1 VAERPSLLQTI
12 ANRID
17 RFSDLCGRAVS
28 WLVLALVILTF
39 LVAVSR
45 YVLNLDWP
53 FLNDLRSSL
62 ATAYN
67 RNVNALSD
75 SVQYLHA
82 IIFMVGIAYAL
93 KLGDH
98 VRIDIFYRR
107 FSGRTKAWVDALGTL
122 LLLYPTFVFII
133 WMSWGYVLDSWH
145 VLEGSQKPGGLPLI
159 YLLKSFILLMS
170 VMVIIQ
176 GTALLLRALLCLRN
190 TAEPGEAS

>member
-1 VAERPSLLQTI
+1 MNQHLQTV
-12 ANRID
+12 ADRID
-17 RFSDLCGRAVS
+17 RLSELCGRAVS
-28 WLVLALVILTF
+28 WLVLALVLLTF

-53 FLNDLRSSL
+53 VLNDLRRAL
-62 ATAYN
+62 ANVYN

-107 FSGRTKAWVDALGTL
+107 FSDRTRAWVDVLGTL
-122 LLLYPTFVFII
+122 LLLYPVFIFII
-133 WMSWGYVLDSWH
+133 WMSWGYVMDSWRIM
-145 VLEGSQKPGGLPLI
+145 EGSQKPGGLPLI
-159 YLLKSFILLMS
+159 YVLKSFILLMAF
-170 VMVIIQ
+170 MMIIQ
-176 GTALLLRALLCLRN
+176 GTSLLLRALLRLRGMP
-190 TAEPGEAS
+190 ASGEAN

>member
-1 VAERPSLLQTI
+1 MNQHLQTV
-12 ANRID
+12 ADRID
-17 RFSDLCGRAVS
+17 RLSELCGRAVS
-28 WLVLALVILTF
+28 WLVLALVLLTF

-53 FLNDLRSSL
+53 VLNDLRRSL
-62 ATAYN
+62 ADVYN

-107 FSGRTKAWVDALGTL
+107 FSGRTKAWVDVIGTL
-122 LLLYPTFVFII
+122 LLLYPVFIFII
-133 WMSWGYVLDSWH
+133 WMSWGYVMDSWRIM
-145 VLEGSQKPGGLPLI
+145 EGSQKPGGLPLI
-159 YLLKSFILLMS
+159 YVLKSFILLMAF
-170 VMVIIQ
+170 MMIIQ
-176 GTALLLRALLCLRN
+176 GTSLLLRALLRLRDMP
-190 TAEPGEAS
+190 ASGEAN